1 MSYASEYKLEQGGM
15 SSEVKA
21 AATGSGVSAA
31 IATYGV
37 YAWLNPLNGSAFM
50 ATLAKAGAIIGGG
63 AAGGVVVIGVGVV
76 AVTAVGGYGGYK
88 LYQWYQSD

>member
-1 MSYASEYKLEQGGM
+1 MKAKVLMVIVFVIFMLSPMCYASEYKLEQGGM

-50 ATLAKAGAIIGGG
+50 ATLAKAGAIIGG
-63 AAGGVVVIGVGVV
+63 
-76 AVTAVGGYGGYK
+76 
-88 LYQWYQSD
+88 